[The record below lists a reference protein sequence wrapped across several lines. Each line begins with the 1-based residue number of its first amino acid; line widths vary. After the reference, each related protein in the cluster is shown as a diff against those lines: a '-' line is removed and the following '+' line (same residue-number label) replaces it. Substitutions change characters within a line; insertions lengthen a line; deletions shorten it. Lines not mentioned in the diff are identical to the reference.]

1 LIKEEPSKQE
11 GLLHEA
17 DAYVL
22 FNWVTDHARKLS
34 TPQSGA
40 GNDSYEM
47 ILRKFTAFQLLEK
60 EKCFVVQ
67 SLEENEFD
75 GVSNELTMDSFYPG

>member
-40 GNDSYEM
+40 GNDSYKM
-47 ILRKFTAFQLLEK
+47 ILRKLIAFQLLEK
-60 EKCFVVQ
+60 SYAVQ